1 MDKVPCP
8 GCHEGM
14 DFGLELC
21 PKCQEKA
28 RREAKKGP
36 EPAPRVTSGGCLI
49 PVLFLIAAAAVG
61 WAQRGRIKACID
73 GLKKETTQT
82 KQQFGGKTPTI
93 PAPAEDAA
101 PAGEPAPEQQ

>member
-21 PKCQEKA
+21 PKCREKA
-28 RREAKKGP
+28 LREAKKGP

-61 WAQRGRIKACID
+61 WAQRGRIKAYIE

-82 KQQFGGKTPTI
+82 KQQFGGKVPAI
-93 PAPAEDAA
+93 PAPAEGDA
-101 PAGEPAPEQQ
+101 PPEEPAPEQP